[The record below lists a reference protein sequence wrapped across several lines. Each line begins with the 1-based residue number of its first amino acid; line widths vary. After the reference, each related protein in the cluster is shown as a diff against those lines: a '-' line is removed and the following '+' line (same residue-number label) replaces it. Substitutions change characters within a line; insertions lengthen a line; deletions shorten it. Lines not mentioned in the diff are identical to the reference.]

1 LSFDELLK
9 RAGGFEQ
16 LFKEA
21 REGGV
26 NLEREVQRAL
36 RKDSLLFRT
45 VGYTVLKMG
54 DGMVEVSFPFSRAI
68 TRRGGI
74 VHGGVTMYTLDT
86 VCGLAVMTVNPG
98 PDQLTLALSVDFLAP
113 LRKGPFVARG
123 TIIRAG
129 GSTAV
134 AEGEIRDANR
144 QLCAK
149 SLGTFYLTGKKTKR

>member
-54 DGMVEVSFPFSRAI
+54 TAWSKWVSPSA
-68 TRRGGI
+68 
-74 VHGGVTMYTLDT
+74 
-86 VCGLAVMTVNPG
+86 G
-98 PDQLTLALSVDFLAP
+98 P
-113 LRKGPFVARG
+113 
-123 TIIRAG
+123 
-129 GSTAV
+129 
-134 AEGEIRDANR
+134 
-144 QLCAK
+144 
-149 SLGTFYLTGKKTKR
+149 